1 MKTLSQ
7 YCLPLIV
14 VVSTATVA
22 SFDGNLALTE
32 SPNFPFKL
40 FNSISFCDSIIVGE
54 LFTFFDVT
62 DCVGTFFSMEKIA
75 LV

>member
-7 YCLPLIV
+7 LPLIV
-14 VVSTATVA
+14 VVSTVTVA

-32 SPNFPFKL
+32 SPDFPFKL
-40 FNSISFCDSIIVGE
+40 FNSISFCDNATVGT
-54 LFTFFDVT
+54 LFTFFDAT
-62 DCVGTFFSMEKIA
+62 DCVGPFFSMEKIA

>member
-1 MKTLSQ
+1 M
-7 YCLPLIV
+7 
-14 VVSTATVA
+14 AMVA

-40 FNSISFCDSIIVGE
+40 FNSISFCDSVIVGK
-54 LFTFFDVT
+54 LFTFFDMT
-62 DCVGTFFSMEKIA
+62 DCVGTFLSMENIA